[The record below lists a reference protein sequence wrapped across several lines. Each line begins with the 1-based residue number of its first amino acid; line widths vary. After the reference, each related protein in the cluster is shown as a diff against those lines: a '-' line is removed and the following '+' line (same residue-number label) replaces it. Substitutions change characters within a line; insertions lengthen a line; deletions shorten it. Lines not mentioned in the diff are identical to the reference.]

1 MYNKLMTNC
10 RIEESKMENKEQLKL
25 TKIRFWAILILA
37 LVGIGLCIEL
47 GYIFYKTNFLS
58 TFAPSFCA
66 VSELI
71 DCDGVAQTSYAL
83 SMGVP
88 NAIWGLILYLV
99 MIMLL
104 FVDKIQ
110 AKFKNT
116 IFDVFE
122 NPRSYISFFGILSF
136 IISMVLAFISI
147 FKIQKICALCFVT
160 YFINFAIALL
170 ANTKGFF
177 VQDIIITV
185 RDFLKGAKKHFI
197 LFLIVLTAFISTL
210 VYCQNSLIFSPKLK
224 KEKMQKEFFEATKN
238 KYPVKGNI
246 LGSNNAKVVIYVYSD
261 YNCPFCKVVH
271 MMLHKA
277 AREENIKVEEVHF
290 PLDTS
295 CNTKIG
301 GTLGGHENSCAYS
314 KYAMAAKKQGYLWPM
329 ADILFYKRPM
339 NLDEMKQYVKEA
351 KLNID
356 FEQLEKDYQSK
367 EIEEQLQKDIDRTVS
382 KGIMGTP
389 SLEINGVVY
398 VGAMP
403 YDELIK
409 QIKLAKKRAEN

>member
-1 MYNKLMTNC
+1 
-10 RIEESKMENKEQLKL
+10 MENKEQLKL
-25 TKIRFWAILILA
+25 TKFRFWMILILA
-37 LVGIGLCIEL
+37 LIGVGLCIEL
-47 GYIFYKTNFLS
+47 GYIFYKTNFL
-58 TFAPSFCA
+58 TQFAPSFCA

-83 SMGVP
+83 SMGIP
-88 NAIWGLILYLV
+88 NAIWGLVLYLV

-110 AKFKNT
+110 TKFKNT

-122 NPRSYISFFGILSF
+122 NPRSYIAFLGALSF

-147 FKIQKICALCFVT
+147 FKIEKICALCFVT

-177 VQDIIITV
+177 LQDTIITI
-185 RDFLKGAKKHFI
+185 RDFIKGAKKYLI
-197 LFLIVLTAFISTL
+197 LFLVVLTAFVSTL

-224 KEKMQKEFFEATKN
+224 KEKLQKEFFEATKN
-238 KYPVKGNI
+238 KYAVKGNI
-246 LGSNNAKVVIYVYSD
+246 LGANTAKVVIHVYSD

-271 MMLHKA
+271 LMLHKA
-277 AREENIKVEEVHF
+277 AREQNIIVEDVHF

-295 CNTKIG
+295 CNKQIG
-301 GTLGGHENSCAYS
+301 GTLGGHENSCIYS
-314 KYAMAAKKQGYLWPM
+314 KYALAAKKQGYLWPM
-329 ADILFYKRPM
+329 ADILFYKHPM
-339 NLDEMKQYVKEA
+339 NQDELKKYIEEA
-351 KLNID
+351 KLNIN
-356 FEQLEKDYQSK
+356 FEQLQKDAQSE
-367 EIEEQLQKDIDRTVS
+367 EILEQLQKDIDRTVS

-389 SLEINGVVY
+389 SLEINGVLY

-403 YDELIK
+403 YDELINR
-409 QIKLAKKRAEN
+409 IKLAKKRAEN